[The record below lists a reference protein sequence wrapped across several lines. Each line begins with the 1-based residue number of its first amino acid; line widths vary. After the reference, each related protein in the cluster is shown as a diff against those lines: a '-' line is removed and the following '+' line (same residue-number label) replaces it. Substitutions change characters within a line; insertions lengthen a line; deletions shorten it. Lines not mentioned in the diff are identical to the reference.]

1 MRGTVL
7 IAGLGL
13 IGGSL
18 AKAIKAA
25 HPQAEIIGYDIR
37 ADEVGLA
44 EALNIIDRK
53 AETFQEGAEQADLII
68 LAVPVLQ
75 TEKLIKRLA
84 EFRLKKEVIVTDT
97 GSTKKQIMACAAI
110 LKSHQI
116 SFIGGHPMAGSHKS
130 GVAAAKELLFE
141 NAFYLLT

>member
-7 IAGLGL
+7 VAGLGL

-37 ADEVGLA
+37 EGEVGLA
-44 EALNIIDRK
+44 EALNIIDRQ
-53 AETFQEGAEQADLII
+53 AGTFQEGAEQADLII

-75 TEKLIKRLA
+75 TERLIRQLA
-84 EFRLKKEVIVTDT
+84 EFDLKEEVIITDT
-97 GSTKKQIMACAAI
+97 GSTKRELCPVPPFWKAA
-110 LKSHQI
+110 
-116 SFIGGHPMAGSHKS
+116 
-130 GVAAAKELLFE
+130 
-141 NAFYLLT
+141 T